1 MTATRKLTLPVLGL
15 ACGGGG
21 ARTVEKVVARVPG
34 VTTVYVNPA
43 TEAAWIEYEPDRC
56 GPEQLRAAVESAG
69 YRVPRASEARNAD
82 GAGP

>member
-1 MTATRKLTLPVLGL
+1 MTATRTLTLPVLGL

-21 ARTVEKVVARVPG
+21 ARTVEKIVARVPG

-43 TEAAWIEYEPDRC
+43 TEAALIEYEPDQC
-56 GPEQLRAAVESAG
+56 GHEQLRAAVESAG
-69 YRVPRASEARNAD
+69 YRVPGPSEAGDAD